1 MEDKIKRLLKNDH
14 LTSVQLNA
22 ILQYIDQIPAHELS
36 SFYASC
42 ISESALHLAVFSK
55 IKESDFDSWDYDF
68 QWDIIEYIAFLFR
81 EWGEDF
87 SLIPD
92 YLRKEHSILL
102 SFVQDYFDRTDEEIA
117 LFKQIIKETGL
128 GKDEEFISK
137 VLKVDDGSVASIIVD
152 KSLDE
157 SREYQMKRIKAYYN
171 SPKEYF
177 LPDQAICGIPDKLM
191 NDFSFIRELI
201 AINYNFLPYLKDQW
215 RENQE
220 LCEIALRQNG
230 MLLKDLPKSIQNNFN
245 LAAIALQQNPKATL
259 YVSEDLIHNVD
270 FLRQVVGENE
280 IVLDYAL
287 PRMKHIPEW

>member
-1 MEDKIKRLLKNDH
+1 MYDNIKELLKKED
-14 LTSVQLNA
+14 LSVSDLDM
-22 ILQYIDQIPAHELS
+22 ILESIERIPSEQVTY
-36 SFYASC
+36 FYKSC
-42 ISESALHLAVFSK
+42 IHDDVKYLAAFSK
-55 IKESDFDSWDYDF
+55 IKESDFNSWRPDF
-68 QWDIIEYIAFLFR
+68 QWDTINYLAFLFE

-102 SFVQDYFDRTDEEIA
+102 SFVRVYFDRTDEEIV
-117 LFKQIIKETGL
+117 LFKQIIEETGL
-128 GKDEEFISK
+128 GKDEEFISE
-137 VLKVDDGSVASIIVD
+137 VLKVDDGSVAGIIID

-171 SPKEYF
+171 SPKEY
-177 LPDQAICGIPDKLM
+177 LMPDQAICGIPDKLM

-201 AINYNFLPYLKDQW
+201 AIDYNILPYLKDPW
-215 RENQE
+215 RENEE
-220 LCEIALRQNG
+220 LCEIVLRQNG
-230 MLLKDLPKSIQNNFN
+230 MLLEDLPKSIQNNFN
-245 LAAIALQQNPKATL
+245 LAAIALQQDPKATL

-280 IVLDYAL
+280 RVLDYAL